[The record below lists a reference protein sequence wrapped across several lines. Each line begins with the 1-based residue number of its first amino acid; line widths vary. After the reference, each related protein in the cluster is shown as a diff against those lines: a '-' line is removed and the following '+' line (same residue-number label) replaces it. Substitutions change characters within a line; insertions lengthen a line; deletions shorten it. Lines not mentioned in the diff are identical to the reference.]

1 MARQAPPWPCTAHSL
16 EQKLENRSNCSNCS
30 KHFFSFSVLSRR
42 LFICFVCKKNQIPFF
57 LTPILT
63 HVSFLHL
70 TLKIDV
76 GLWWLFSL
84 YFFSKDDS
92 FKTFWLQVFL
102 ILVTGLLLHFLSMP
116 ASDLPH
122 PYRNQ
127 VLEPEWRMLYS
138 VLDDK
143 EGV

>member
-1 MARQAPPWPCTAHSL
+1 M
-16 EQKLENRSNCSNCS
+16 
-30 KHFFSFSVLSRR
+30 VV
-42 LFICFVCKKNQIPFF
+42 FIV
-57 LTPILT
+57 
-63 HVSFLHL
+63 
-70 TLKIDV
+70 
-76 GLWWLFSL
+76 
-84 YFFSKDDS
+84 FSKDDS